1 MDFSHVV
8 GEGGGVVVG
17 VVAVDEGGMAATAN
31 DDEVADLEE
40 EAVSGV
46 DDGLE
51 LDGLFDAGAVRDVDE
66 ESVGVVVG
74 VELEVGVALLGS
86 K

>member
-46 DDGLE
+46 YDRLE
-51 LDGLFDAGAVRDVDE
+51 LDKYFLIRDILLLASKTLFHHRDELLIEGLN
-66 ESVGVVVG
+66 
-74 VELEVGVALLGS
+74 LY
-86 K
+86 